1 MSSDESRQRAQV
13 RFEKLQKTAAEGAK
27 AMAEYEANSRAVRA
41 RSEKLKALRLAKE
54 ADDLRRAA
62 EAPPKAKAKSAR
74 SGRSAQPR
82 SSAVSETKTS

>member
-1 MSSDESRQRAQV
+1 MSSEESRQRAQQ
-13 RFEKLQKTAAEGAK
+13 RFAKLQKTAEEGAK

-62 EAPPKAKAKSAR
+62 EAPPKTKAKSVKG
-74 SGRSAQPR
+74 GRSAQRGPA
-82 SSAVSETKTS
+82 AVSETKTS